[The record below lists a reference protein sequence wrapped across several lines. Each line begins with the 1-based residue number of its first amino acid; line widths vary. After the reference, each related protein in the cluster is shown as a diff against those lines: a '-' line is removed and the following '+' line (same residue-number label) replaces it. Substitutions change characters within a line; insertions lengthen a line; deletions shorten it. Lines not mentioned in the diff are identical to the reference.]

1 MFDMLL
7 VLADCIWR

>member
-7 VLADCIWR
+7 FLTFVFG